1 MKAIA
6 PIMAAACAL
15 VACAPTPEKLCDHLN
30 ELGSKPQKCV
40 LRLQVESSQ
49 DEAAF
54 KKRAECINNAQ
65 SAEAGDKCM
74 HH

>member
-6 PIMAAACAL
+6 PILAAAFAL
-15 VACAPTPEKLCDHLN
+15 MGCAPTPEKLCQRLE
-30 ELGSKPQKCV
+30 ELGSKPPKCV

-49 DEAAF
+49 DDAAF

-74 HH
+74 H